1 MSFPLLDGEQPYVL
15 IVPGDGFP
23 CGSRPWVQLAIWFAK
38 HGQNART
45 LAYNW
50 TIDVAPASEHDIDA
64 LRAIFSKTLE
74 AIQSIQNTGW
84 ILIREKWCRARVM
97 LGGDSPWLRKVLG
110 ISSYFSIGSI
120 PTYAT
125 WCDVKGKCEDRKW
138 RRSPKSDKK
147 LYKLHK
153 KGLDCT
159 TAKGCVSEPLL
170 HIEERCKLVVMCILH
185 LVIRV
190 GDYLTKFIRKKCKHL
205 PPATRDRVQDRL
217 NCAKTKTSL
226 KGHASPN
233 GEETWLLLAN
243 WRHIGKA
250 MKPPNHVIEVVVQ
263 MASLPTALQSWE
275 FNSNALNC
283 KSIGKK
289 FQRTICPTIRSPY
302 LLWLQFDA
310 PEVLKNLHPWGC
322 GMFSG
327 DIVESLNYLFK
338 DHFVCSSARG
348 GGKGTPAERD
358 TRLVTQALER
368 LFLAKET
375 PRWQRANA
383 D

>member
-1 MSFPLLDGEQPYVL
+1 M
-15 IVPGDGFP
+15 
-23 CGSRPWVQLAIWFAK
+23 QLAIGFAS
-38 HGQNART
+38 HGQKAHT

-50 TIDVAPASEHDIDA
+50 TIDVALTSEHDIDA

-74 AIQSIQNTGW
+74 AIQSIINTGW

-110 ISSYFSIGSI
+110 ISSYFRIGSI
-120 PTYAT
+120 YTYAT
-125 WCDVKGKCEDRKW
+125 WCAIKGKWEDRKW

-170 HIEERCKLVVMCILH
+170 HIEERFKFVVMCILH
-185 LVIRV
+185 LVIPV
-190 GDYLTKFIRKKCKHL
+190 GDYLIKFIRKKCKHL
-205 PPATRDRVQDRL
+205 PPATRDHVQDRL
-217 NCAKTKTSL
+217 NCAKTKISL
-226 KGHASPN
+226 KGHASPD
-233 GEETWLLLAN
+233 EKETWLLLAN

-250 MKPPNHVIEVVVQ
+250 MKLPNHVIDVVVQ
-263 MASLPTALQSWE
+263 MASLLTALQSWE

-283 KSIGKK
+283 KSIAKK
-289 FQRTICPTIRSPY
+289 FKRTICSTIRSPY
-302 LLWLQFDA
+302 LVWLQFDA

-322 GMFSG
+322 GMFGG

-338 DHFVCSSARG
+338 DHFLCSSARG

-358 TRLVTQALER
+358 MRLVTQALER
-368 LFLAKET
+368 LFLAKEM
-375 PRWQRANA
+375 PRWQRTNA